1 MKETR
6 CDYCGKIINGYY
18 PDREI
23 MKPNM
28 YYCCSVKIPGGKRDD
43 VTYKLEIDL
52 FNNRDPITFKFCSL
66 DCLAKKLK
74 SIEQLIED
82 IED

>member
-1 MKETR
+1 MKEEK
-6 CDYCGKIINGYY
+6 CDHCGKIINGYY

-23 MKPNM
+23 MMPNM
-28 YYCCSVKIPGGKRDD
+28 YYCPVVKIPGGKRDD
-43 VTYKLEIDL
+43 VTYKLDIDL
-52 FNNRDPITFKFCSL
+52 FDSRDPITFKFCSL
-66 DCLAKKLK
+66 DCLASKLK